1 MSKQIFPHLSN
12 APVCKNFL
20 QHVYLHTGLFRF
32 FTNLFI
38 LKVCNFRLNFILKI
52 CFLLS
57 AVFALSE
64 HQGASQAN
72 RRTMVLTLDEVI
84 ESARVQS
91 PDALLAKHQYRQSY
105 WQHRTYEAGLRPGI
119 SLQATVPDLN
129 RSIESYTLP
138 DGTER
143 FIERNIM
150 SSMANLSVNQSVGL
164 TGGEIFMNT
173 SLYRIDNLE
182 EGTSSYSTTP
192 VNIGFRQPLFGFNPY
207 KWQKMVEPL
216 RFEEAKQKYI
226 EDMERISSR
235 AVELFFDLALAQIN
249 LEIARFNY
257 DNTGNLLKVAEE
269 RHRIGAI
276 GKNQLLQ
283 MELSH
288 LNAGTDLND
297 AKVDVEHRRARLRSF
312 LGFNETAELE
322 LIIPEEIPY
331 VSIEAQ
337 RAVSMARENN
347 PEMLNYERLIIE
359 AERDVAEAEAA
370 RGFQADL
377 FAVYG
382 LSNTADEFRY
392 AYRDPEVSQRLRI
405 GIEIPILDWGLR
417 RGRHHMAQSRQEVIR
432 TQVERSIT
440 DFEQD
445 VYLEIMRFN
454 QQHEQMET
462 AAKADTIAQESYDMS
477 RERFMIGQVSAFELN
492 SAQADRDRARRG
504 YITAIRNFWR
514 NFYNV
519 RRLTLYDFI
528 HEQTLEEDFDDLLL

>member
-1 MSKQIFPHLSN
+1 MSKQIFPHLRN
-12 APVCKNFL
+12 TPLCKIFL
-20 QHVYLHTGLFRF
+20 QHGCQHTGLFRF
-32 FTNLFI
+32 FTNFFLPGVYSFRSNFF
-38 LKVCNFRLNFILKI
+38 LKSL
-52 CFLLS
+52 FLLS
-57 AVFALSE
+57 VFYLFSGSHAI
-64 HQGASQAN
+64 SQSN
-72 RRTMVLTLDEVI
+72 NKIMELTLDEVI
-84 ESARVQS
+84 ETAGVQS
-91 PDALLAKHQYRQSY
+91 PEALLAKHQFRQSY
-105 WQHRTYEAGLRPGI
+105 WQHRTYEAELRPGI
-119 SLQATVPDLN
+119 SLQATAPDLN

-192 VNIGFRQPLFGFNPY
+192 VNIGFSQPLFGFNPY
-207 KWQKMVEPL
+207 KWQKKVEPL
-216 RFEEAKQKYI
+216 RFEEARQKYI

-235 AVELFFDLALAQIN
+235 AVDLFFDLALAQIN

-257 DNTGNLLKVAEE
+257 ENTGNLLNVAEE
-269 RHRIGAI
+269 RHQIGAI

-283 MELSH
+283 IELSH

-297 AKVDVEHRRARLRSF
+297 AKVEVEHRRSRLRSF

-322 LIIPEEIPY
+322 LIIPEEIPD

-337 RAVSMARENN
+337 RAVTKARENN

-382 LSNTADEFRY
+382 LSNTSDEFRH
-392 AYRDPEVSQRLRI
+392 AYRNPEVSQRLRI

-417 RGRHHMAQSRQEVIR
+417 RGRHHMAQSRQEVVR
-432 TQVERSIT
+432 TQADRSII
-440 DFEQD
+440 DFEED

-454 QQHEQMET
+454 QQHEQLET
-462 AAKADTIAQESYDMS
+462 AAKADTIARESYDVS